1 MNQLNPIIQSKSHTP
16 ASPSINLHFIFLS
29 RAFVCLCSTWLA
41 GDSKLQKKSHNFSG
55 WARDTGKLKKN
66 KGNLWLSWKRSTKIY
81 DAGWLSRPAY

>member
-16 ASPSINLHFIFLS
+16 ASPSINLYFTFLS

-55 WARDTGKLKKN
+55 CARDTGKLKK
-66 KGNLWLSWKRSTKIY
+66 TKAIC
-81 DAGWLSRPAY
+81 DSHEKDQPKFMMLAD